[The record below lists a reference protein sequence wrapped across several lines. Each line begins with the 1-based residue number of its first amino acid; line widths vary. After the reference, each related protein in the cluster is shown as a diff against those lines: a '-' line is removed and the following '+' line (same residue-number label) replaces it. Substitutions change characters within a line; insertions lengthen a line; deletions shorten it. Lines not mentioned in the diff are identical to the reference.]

1 MNSAN
6 AASIVRGREDD
17 AGAPAAVP
25 EGRLDLRE
33 FLPAIAA
40 LLQETAGRLEDS
52 AARVTQFVMTS
63 RGRTDP
69 NLIVTLQDF
78 DRLQQEFTAL
88 GEALARYA
96 ATWDETSSGHAS
108 HDEFGHVIAAVT
120 VGDLRDRL
128 LHRLRAG
135 EPEIELFVPLQ
146 PDDEEIF

>member
-1 MNSAN
+1 MKSAN
-6 AASIVRGREDD
+6 AASILRSHEGD
-17 AGAPAAVP
+17 ADQPPGAPA
-25 EGRLDLRE
+25 GRLDLRE

-63 RGRTDP
+63 RGRSDR